1 MNKNSTRIAVY
12 MVVLAMMAT
21 GIIYFVAATEEV
33 NEASAEL
40 AQTETKEG
48 NQAAE
53 SDGYEGNDQTFQIMG
68 LPLDAGLQTTLF
80 SLAGAGY
87 VPVGLWMIE
96 TKQKTKTPYII
107 AIIGSVSLI
116 LLYVASRTISLP
128 IVGLH
133 NDVGS
138 IDILSKI
145 LQGGIIAGCA
155 YLLLSFRRQ
164 VKTNPTA

>member
-12 MVVLAMMAT
+12 VVVLSMMAT

-33 NEASAEL
+33 NEASAEI
-40 AQTETKEG
+40 QTETNEG
-48 NQAAE
+48 NRAGE
-53 SDGYEGNDQTFQIMG
+53 HDSDEATGTTAQIMG

-80 SLAGAGY
+80 AISGAGY
-87 VPVGLWMIE
+87 VPVGLWMLE
-96 TKQKTKTPYII
+96 TKHRSKTPYII
-107 AIIGSVSLI
+107 AIGGSLSLI

-128 IVGLH
+128 IVGLQD
-133 NDVGS
+133 DVGS

-155 YLLLSFRRQ
+155 YLLLSYRRQ
-164 VKTNPTA
+164 IKSAATA